1 MKVSCTKCFLTKHF
15 RHNTFPIQNFSFPK
29 SFSYQ
34 TFPLQCFLSLNVS
47 FSFTKRFSYQT
58 FLLNMFP
65 VTKCFLSQ
73 NVSCHK
79 MFPVTKCFLSQNVSC
94 HKIWITQNVSTEW
107 LFLNSVLSLLKTIT
121 YSFSSSHIYVFSITF
136 GNIIN
141 SLLKFFHKQTYSWK
155 HL

>member
-79 MFPVTKCFLSQNVSC
+79 
-94 HKIWITQNVSTEW
+94 IWITQNVSTEW